1 MSARGDAGSSVE
13 LKTIILTI
21 VVGIVLI
28 IVGAVD
34 ASIVTG
40 AGVGDYILQA
50 LSRTGSMI
58 PSSVFLLLTVLTIL
72 IGIIVII
79 KDLLKTF

>member
-1 MSARGDAGSSVE
+1 MSARGDAGSSVN
-13 LKTIILTI
+13 LKKILSVI
-21 VVGIVLI
+21 VVGITLI

-50 LSRTGSMI
+50 LNKTGFMI
-58 PSSVFLLLTVLTIL
+58 PSSAFLLLTVLMIL

>member
-21 VVGIVLI
+21 VVGVVLI

-40 AGVGDYILQA
+40 AGVGNYILQA
-50 LSRTGSMI
+50 LSRTGLMI
-58 PSSVFLLLTVLTIL
+58 PSSAFLLLTVLTIL
-72 IGIIVII
+72 IGIIAII
-79 KDLLKTF
+79 KDLLKAF

>member
-1 MSARGDAGSSVE
+1 MRARGDAGSSAN
-13 LKTIILTI
+13 LKKILSVI

-40 AGVGDYILQA
+40 AGVGNYILQA
-50 LSRTGSMI
+50 LSRTGFMI
-58 PSSVFLLLTVLTIL
+58 PSSAFLLLTVLTIL
-72 IGIIVII
+72 IGIVVII
-79 KDLLKTF
+79 KDLLKAF

>member
-1 MSARGDAGSSVE
+1 MSARGDADSSVN
-13 LKTIILTI
+13 LKKILSTI

-50 LSRTGSMI
+50 LNRTGFMI
-58 PSSVFLLLTVLTIL
+58 PSSVFLMLTVLMIL
-72 IGIIVII
+72 IGIIAII